1 MIICIEK
8 TKILRTKILIYG
20 IFSSPESKT
29 VKKFTKTWKLKNSK
43 KNNIYLL

>member
-8 TKILRTKILIYG
+8 TKILIYG

-43 KNNIYLL
+43 KNNIFYLI

>member
-8 TKILRTKILIYG
+8 TKILRMKILIYR

-29 VKKFTKTWKLKNSK
+29 IKNLETEKLKK
-43 KNNIYLL
+43 E

>member
-29 VKKFTKTWKLKNSK
+29 IIKNLETEKLKK
-43 KNNIYLL
+43 E